1 MAGTPFVAALFPPVI
16 YYLGMA
22 SWMVGGLS
30 AIYTGVAVARIAGKP
45 HLAPAALVV
54 PFYWVLM
61 SLAAAK
67 AVLQLVRQPTY
78 WEKTTHGLD
87 APTGGPVP
95 TLTAVS
101 DGSH

>member
-1 MAGTPFVAALFPPVI
+1 MTGGKSAATNGGVASHHSAVSPQN
-16 YYLGMA
+16 
-22 SWMVGGLS
+22 SGLS
-30 AIYTGVAVARIAGKP
+30 SASTGVAVARIAGKP
-45 HLAPAALVV
+45 DLAPAALVV

-95 TLTAVS
+95 TFTAVS
-101 DGSH
+101 DGSR

>member
-1 MAGTPFVAALFPPVI
+1 
-16 YYLGMA
+16 
-22 SWMVGGLS
+22 
-30 AIYTGVAVARIAGKP
+30 
-45 HLAPAALVV
+45 V

-95 TLTAVS
+95 TLTAAS